1 MQANIL
7 AYMFSIV
14 ESGKITLPLNP
25 AVQGDTIS
33 NLVYIQQ
40 FVADLLKR
48 AFGHLSEWVFVFFK
62 YFVLISNLKLLLI
75 CLTDA
80 YVCAC
85 YELNQISRNI
95 LMQ

>member
-25 AVQGDTIS
+25 AVQGDSIP

-48 AFGHLSEWVFVFFK
+48 AFGHLSEWVF
-62 YFVLISNLKLLLI
+62 
-75 CLTDA
+75 
-80 YVCAC
+80 
-85 YELNQISRNI
+85 
-95 LMQ
+95 

>member
-25 AVQGDTIS
+25 AVQGDSIP

-48 AFGHLSEWVFVFFK
+48 AFGHLSEWVFKVF
-62 YFVLISNLKLLLI
+62 I
-75 CLTDA
+75 
-80 YVCAC
+80 
-85 YELNQISRNI
+85 NI
-95 LMQ
+95 LC